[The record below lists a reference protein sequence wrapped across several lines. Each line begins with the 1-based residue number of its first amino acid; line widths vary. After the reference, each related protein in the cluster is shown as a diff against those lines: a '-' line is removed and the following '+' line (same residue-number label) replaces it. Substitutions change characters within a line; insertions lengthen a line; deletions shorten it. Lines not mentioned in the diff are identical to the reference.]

1 MFSNTYNLIYNNKV
15 IIHRYI
21 SNRGEAIV
29 IFDLSFIKFH
39 SVLDLKHLNYCG
51 VQIDNYTQN
60 FTIESWSDFKS
71 VCLRTLVCPQEETS
85 NIERRD
91 LT

>member
-1 MFSNTYNLIYNNKV
+1 MFSSTYNLIHNNKV

-29 IFDLSFIKFH
+29 IFDLSFIKFNF
-39 SVLDLKHLNYCG
+39 VLDLKYLNYCG

-60 FTIESWSDFKS
+60 FTIEKWSDFKS
-71 VCLRTLVCPQEETS
+71 VSLCTAKILPIYKV
-85 NIERRD
+85 ER
-91 LT
+91 